1 MCGQC
6 LHQQREKE
14 WEPARA
20 LGSPA
25 PQHSSGLHTAENSPL
40 CTCSAYCPCI
50 WPAGSAPV
58 ALVLCHRAMGL
69 CSTQSNHINIHLF
82 VKMTCP
88 CCSESLQIIHIDPA
102 LLMIK
107 YNVLQS
113 LRLTR
118 KLDWI
123 YCFEVGCV
131 VFSYIAFF
139 FPPPPHLCGT
149 LCHFAN
155 EELPSH
161 LLLKASLQRIHIVLL
176 NWMDAVLQHPLPPQ
190 SSPSQPPAMQGQWV
204 QGVPAL
210 GDATLQQIHAHTP
223 PGSANPSSTGARGA
237 QSPLYFS
244 GSLEKRH

>member
-1 MCGQC
+1 MIPGREHHPDAPGVTFCNGKLAEGRKRHHLVLDGSVR

-25 PQHSSGLHTAENSPL
+25 PQHSPGLHTAENSPL
-40 CTCSAYCPCI
+40 CTCSAYSPCI

-113 LRLTR
+113 LCLTR

-123 YCFEVGCV
+123 YCFEVGCI

-139 FPPPPHLCGT
+139 FPP
-149 LCHFAN
+149 
-155 EELPSH
+155 
-161 LLLKASLQRIHIVLL
+161 
-176 NWMDAVLQHPLPPQ
+176 
-190 SSPSQPPAMQGQWV
+190 SPS
-204 QGVPAL
+204 
-210 GDATLQQIHAHTP
+210 
-223 PGSANPSSTGARGA
+223 
-237 QSPLYFS
+237 
-244 GSLEKRH
+244 SLWNIVSFCK